1 MIENKHTELFAEQ
14 IVNEK
19 PFEWLQDMDQTNS
32 GMLYILFQLDKSKK
46 ALSAGELAKKLKVS
60 TARIAVLLK
69 KLEKYNWVKRI
80 TSTKDARITL
90 VNLTEKGKKYY
101 REQKDKLSNKLAK
114 IIEKV
119 GVQKFEKFM
128 QIANEINK
136 VTK

>member
-1 MIENKHTELFAEQ
+1 MIENKHTGLFAEQ